1 MAKLKIRKLVRD
13 QQMMGKR
20 MDELTALLAYVTHR
34 MGGEVVFTPEDIMKV
49 PDGIFSIKSLDG
61 NVILSIEYNPAEEGL
76 EAEAQEAEQTA
87 EEAA

>member
-34 MGGEVVFTPEDIMKV
+34 MGGEVVFTPEDIMQV

-61 NVILSIEYNPAEEGL
+61 NVILSIEYNPDEEGS

-87 EEAA
+87 EETA